1 MRSTTTTKGDELSDI
16 CQGCGAVFEIGDRFC
31 EDCGYSLSGESAEI
45 TALQCV
51 SCASGSID
59 ADGFCRNCGLQAAA
73 PDRRE
78 LDLGSCAAVTDR
90 GKRHAHNED
99 AVALREL
106 TQPQMR
112 VLVVSDGVSSSD
124 RPDEAAERAVATTVD
139 RLAEELQDGTHPAIA
154 TVTAMAQ
161 AAAAVAALGDSGD
174 RSPACTLVSAVL
186 TAEGITLGWVGDS
199 RAYWLAAGDS
209 ATPPRCLTDDDSV
222 AAGLIAHGIDAE
234 TAMASPEAHTLTAW
248 LGADADALEPHVR
261 SFVPDGPGVLLLC
274 SDGLWNYFPAAETLT
289 DLAAPAT
296 RTTPLATAHN
306 LADLALAAGGGDNI
320 TVAVAPFPSNP
331 RNC

>member
-1 MRSTTTTKGDELSDI
+1 MTTTKDDELSDA
-16 CQGCGAVFEIGDRFC
+16 CPVCGITFEIGDRFC
-31 EDCGYSLSGESAEI
+31 EDCGYALTGEV
-45 TALQCV
+45 TVL
-51 SCASGSID
+51 
-59 ADGFCRNCGLQAAA
+59 AA
-73 PDRRE
+73 DRRE
-78 LDLGSCAAVTDR
+78 VDLGSCAAVTDR

-99 AVALREL
+99 AMALRLL
-106 TQPQMR
+106 TESQTR

-124 RPDEAAERAVATTVD
+124 RADEAAERAAATTAD
-139 RLAEELQDGTHPAIA
+139 RLTEELRDGTHPAIA
-154 TVTAMAQ
+154 IVTAMAQ

-186 TAEGITLGWVGDS
+186 TAEAITLGWVGDS

-209 ATPPRCLTDDDSV
+209 ARCLTDDDSV
-222 AAGLIAHGIDAE
+222 AAGLIAHGVDAE
-234 TAMASPEAHTLTAW
+234 TAMASPGAHTLTAW

-261 SFVPDGPGVLLLC
+261 SFVPDGPGLLLLC
-274 SDGLWNYFPAAETLT
+274 SDGLWNYFPAADTLS
-289 DLAAPAT
+289 DLAAPAA
-296 RTTPLATAHN
+296 RTAPLTTAHN